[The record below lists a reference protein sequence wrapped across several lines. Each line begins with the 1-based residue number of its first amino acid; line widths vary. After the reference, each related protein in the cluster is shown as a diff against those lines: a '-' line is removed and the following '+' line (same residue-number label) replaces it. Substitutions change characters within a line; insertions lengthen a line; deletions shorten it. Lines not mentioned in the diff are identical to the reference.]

1 MYLLGFV
8 LSVNKTMRM
17 VNGNGRRRLLFSH
30 QNFRGGAFTTNQDKR
45 NFLGLTIKNTRPDVL
60 GISETKL
67 GTNENNICDIDG
79 YKWETKSDCPR
90 INVLVNT
97 SLQYRRR
104 KDLEEDGIACIFIE
118 LSPANKN
125 PVIVGNVYR
134 EWQREGEPG
143 SDKKQ

>member
-118 LSPANKN
+118 QIRIL
-125 PVIVGNVYR
+125 
-134 EWQREGEPG
+134 
-143 SDKKQ
+143 